1 MEERQFNEQQQ
12 TVIRA
17 QGGYHLVLAPP
28 GCGKTAVLA
37 ERVVWAR
44 QQGVPFS
51 DMACLTFTNRAARG
65 MRERIEQ
72 RLGWQISGGGDLQSP
87 TFGSNDLDQLF
98 VGNVHRFCSH
108 FLFDSGTVP
117 EHAAVIDTDTS
128 MSIMADFFGED
139 ELRILGDT
147 KERQRYSQVINLQH
161 LLYQCEHRYPRSLIV
176 HRDALPPML
185 LKELCLAFSL
195 PYTQDS
201 TIELYR
207 HADQYLD
214 QPALLSRDARQM
226 LQQMRVAWQYA
237 DYKQRNDLIDFEDLL
252 LYTYEA
258 MSNKREPIT
267 NNRETITNKRETIT
281 NNREAI
287 TNKHEAIHLY
297 SWIQVD
303 EVQDLNPLQLAI
315 IDLFTNNRETIDN
328 NHETIN
334 NKRLDSSTPT
344 VVYLGDAQQAIFS
357 FMGAQTNMLD
367 ALYHRCGDDHFYNF
381 HVNYRSPKYLLDVFN
396 GYAEH
401 LLGISSDLLP
411 STTDHT
417 PRHPGDLLIMEA
429 DTSVDEANMVAR
441 EVERIYTQC
450 PDETIAVVVAFNSD
464 ADEVSDALVGIPHFK
479 VSGTDVFSTTTMR
492 TLLAHLSVV
501 NMEHNFIA
509 WSQMLTGIR
518 LYSSASSSRQF
529 VRAMMELALTPVDLL
544 DYHGHS
550 TYLAE
555 FVHDYETRDIV
566 VFDTETTGLDVFSDD
581 VVQLAAI
588 KVRRGRVVDSL
599 DLYIETNREI
609 PPMLGEVVNPLVEEY
624 GRHPHLSH
632 SEALEQFT
640 TFARGCAILGHNATY
655 DYHIME
661 NNMRRYAPHLSMS
674 SNWPTYLDTL
684 KLARL
689 LHPRQRSYKL
699 KDLLSQLG
707 LEGEN
712 SHLASDDIVAT
723 QSLMV
728 HCYDRA
734 RSIIGRQHE
743 FLSRHRKTVD
753 RFCLLYA
760 DIYHDACNRLYV
772 EADGPLLARELS
784 HAHGELQ
791 RVARL
796 EALPKL
802 PYIARYIELDLLTPS
817 SGRSL
822 GQQLAAHIQDLTTLK
837 EADLCGAQSMTERVF
852 VSTVHK
858 AKGLEFDHVIVYDA
872 VEGKFPSSYANTR
885 AGGAA
890 EEARKFYVAISR
902 ARRRLIVSFC
912 RQGITSWGR
921 SYPRQPSPYLAAIK
935 DFFR

>member
-17 QGGYHLVLAPP
+17 EDGYHLVLAPP

-37 ERVVWAR
+37 ERIVWAHER
-44 QQGVPFS
+44 GVPFS
-51 DMACLTFTNRAARG
+51 EMACLTFTNRAARG

-72 RLGWQISGGGDLQSP
+72 RSGNSD
-87 TFGSNDLDQLF
+87 DLDQLF
-98 VGNVHRFCSH
+98 VGNVHRFCSR
-108 FLFDSGTVP
+108 FLFESGAVP

-128 MSIMADFFGED
+128 MSILADFFGDD

-147 KERQRYSQVINLQH
+147 KERQRYSLVINLQH
-161 LLYQCEHRYPRSLIV
+161 LLYQCEHGYPSSLMV
-176 HRDALPPML
+176 HRDAIPSLL
-185 LKELCLAFSL
+185 LKELCMAFSL
-195 PYTQDS
+195 PYTKDS
-201 TIELYR
+201 TLELYR
-207 HADQYLD
+207 HADFYLD
-214 QPALLSRDARQM
+214 QPVPLSRDARQL
-226 LQQMRVAWQYA
+226 LQQMRVALQY
-237 DYKQRNDLIDFEDLL
+237 DQYKRSNDLLDFEDLL
-252 LYTYEA
+252 LCTYEA
-258 MSNKREPIT
+258 MKDEGVHD
-267 NNRETITNKRETIT
+267 K
-281 NNREAI
+281 
-287 TNKHEAIHLY
+287 HLY

-315 IDLFTNNRETIDN
+315 IDLFTVGGD
-328 NHETIN
+328 
-334 NKRLDSSTPT
+334 LQSPT

-357 FMGAQTNMLD
+357 FMGAQTSMLD
-367 ALYHRCGDDHFYNF
+367 ALYRRCGDAHFYNF

-396 GYAEH
+396 AYAEH

-411 STTDHT
+411 RTTNDT
-417 PRHPGDLLIMEA
+417 ARRPGDLLVMEA
-429 DTSVDEANMVAR
+429 ETSVDEANMVAR

-450 PDETIAVVVAFNSD
+450 PEETIAVVVAFNSD
-464 ADEVSDALVGIPHFK
+464 ADEVSQALVGIPHFK

-509 WSQMLTGIR
+509 WSQLLTGLR
-518 LYSSASSSRQF
+518 LYNSASSSRQF
-529 VRAMMELALTPVDLL
+529 VRAMMELALTPADLL
-544 DYHGHS
+544 DYGGQS

-566 VFDTETTGLDVFSDD
+566 VFDTETTGLDVFTDD

-599 DLYIETNREI
+599 DLYVETDREI
-609 PPMLGEVVNPLVEEY
+609 PSMLGDVANPLVEEY
-624 GRHPHLSH
+624 RRHPHLSH
-632 SEALEQFT
+632 SEALERFVA
-640 TFARGCAILGHNATY
+640 FAKGCAILGHNATY
-655 DYHIME
+655 DYQIME

-674 SNWPTYLDTL
+674 SNWPTCLDSL

-699 KDLLSQLG
+699 KDLLAQLG

-734 RSIIGRQHE
+734 RSIIGRQRE
-743 FLSRHRKTVD
+743 FISRHRKTVE

-760 DIYHDACNRLYV
+760 DIYHQARKRLYV
-772 EADGPLLARELS
+772 EADGPLLAHELGN
-784 HAHGELQ
+784 AYGELM

-802 PYIARYIELDLLTPS
+802 PYIIRYIEKDLLTPS

-822 GQQLAAHIQDLTTLK
+822 GQQLATHIQDLTTLK

-872 VEGKFPSSYANTR
+872 VEGKFPSTYANTR
-885 AGGAA
+885 AGGAE

-902 ARRRLIVSFC
+902 ARRRLIVSYC
-912 RQGITSWGR
+912 RQGISPWGR
-921 SYPRQPSPYLAAIK
+921 SYPRRPSPYLTAIEQY
-935 DFFR
+935 FHY

>member
-1 MEERQFNEQQQ
+1 MVRGGIFLRNMERQFNEQQQ

-17 QGGYHLVLAPP
+17 EGGYHLVLAPP

-37 ERVVWAR
+37 ERIVWAHER
-44 QQGVPFS
+44 GVPFS
-51 DMACLTFTNRAARG
+51 EMACLTFTNRAARG

-72 RLGWQISGGGDLQSP
+72 RSGNSD
-87 TFGSNDLDQLF
+87 DLDQLF
-98 VGNVHRFCSH
+98 VGNVHRFCSR
-108 FLFDSGTVP
+108 FLFESGAVP

-128 MSIMADFFGED
+128 MSILADFFGDD

-161 LLYQCEHRYPRSLIV
+161 LLCQCEHGYPSQLMV
-176 HRDALPPML
+176 HRDALPSML
-185 LKELCLAFSL
+185 LKELCTAFSL
-195 PYTQDS
+195 PYTKDS
-201 TIELYR
+201 TLDFYR
-207 HADQYLD
+207 HADFYLD
-214 QPALLSRDARQM
+214 QPVLISRDARQL
-226 LQQMRVAWQYA
+226 LQQMRFALQY
-237 DYKQRNDLIDFEDLL
+237 DQYKRRNDLLDFEDLL

-258 MSNKREPIT
+258 MKDEGVHD
-267 NNRETITNKRETIT
+267 K
-281 NNREAI
+281 
-287 TNKHEAIHLY
+287 HLY

-315 IDLFTNNRETIDN
+315 IDLFTAPAIPTP
-328 NHETIN
+328 
-334 NKRLDSSTPT
+334 PT

-357 FMGAQTNMLD
+357 FMGAQTSMLD
-367 ALYHRCGDDHFYNF
+367 ALYRRCGEAHFYNF

-396 GYAEH
+396 AYAEH
-401 LLGISSDLLP
+401 LLGISADLLP
-411 STTDHT
+411 RTTNDIV
-417 PRHPGDLLIMEA
+417 RRPGDLLVMEA
-429 DTSVDEANMVAR
+429 ETSVDEANMVAR

-464 ADEVSDALVGIPHFK
+464 ADEVSQALVDIPHFK

-509 WSQMLTGIR
+509 WSQLLTGLR
-518 LYSSASSSRQF
+518 LYNSASSSRQF
-529 VRAMMELALTPVDLL
+529 VRAMMELALTPADLL
-544 DYHGHS
+544 DYGGQS

-555 FVHDYETRDIV
+555 FVHEYETRDIV
-566 VFDTETTGLDVFSDD
+566 VFDTETTGLDVFTDD

-609 PPMLGEVVNPLVEEY
+609 PPMLGDVVNPLVEEY

-632 SEALEQFT
+632 TEALERFVD
-640 TFARGCAILGHNATY
+640 FARGCAILGHNATY
-655 DYHIME
+655 DYQIME
-661 NNMRRYAPHLSMS
+661 NNMRRYAPFGGDLQSVGGDLKSLTMTRE
-674 SNWPTYLDTL
+674 WPTCLDSL

-699 KDLLSQLG
+699 KDLLTQLG

-723 QSLMV
+723 HSLMV

-734 RSIIGRQHE
+734 RSIIGRQRE
-743 FLSRHRKTVD
+743 FISRHRKTVD
-753 RFCLLYA
+753 RLCLLYA
-760 DIYHDACNRLYV
+760 DIYHDARKRLYV
-772 EADGPLLARELS
+772 EADGVGRDLKSPLARELS
-784 HAHGELQ
+784 HAYGELM

-802 PYIARYIELDLLTPS
+802 PYIIRYIDNDLLTPS

-822 GQQLAAHIQDLTTLK
+822 GQQLATHMQDLTTLK
-837 EADLCGAQSMTERVF
+837 EADLCGSLSMTERVF

-872 VEGKFPSSYANTR
+872 VEGKFPSTYANTR
-885 AGGAA
+885 AGGAE

-902 ARRRLIVSFC
+902 ARRRLIVSYC
-912 RQGITSWGR
+912 RQGISPWGR
-921 SYPRQPSPYLAAIK
+921 SYPRRPSPYLTAIEQ
-935 DFFR
+935 FFHY

>member
-1 MEERQFNEQQQ
+1 MEDRQFNEQQQ

-44 QQGVPFS
+44 QQGVAFS
-51 DMACLTFTNRAARG
+51 DMVCLTFTNRAARG

-72 RLGWQISGGGDLQSP
+72 RLGNSEG
-87 TFGSNDLDQLF
+87 LDELF

-117 EHAAVIDTDTS
+117 EHATVIDNDTS
-128 MSIMADFFGED
+128 FSIMADFFGDD
-139 ELRILGDT
+139 ELRILSDT

-161 LLYQCEHRYPRSLIV
+161 LLYQCEHHYPGSLMV
-176 HRDALPPML
+176 HRDALSSML
-185 LKELCLAFSL
+185 LKELCLVFSL

-201 TIELYR
+201 TIELYH
-207 HADQYLD
+207 HADFYLD
-214 QPALLSRDARQM
+214 QPVLISRDARQL
-226 LQQMRVAWQYA
+226 LQQMRVARHYA
-237 DYKQRNDLIDFEDLL
+237 DYKLRNDLLDFEDLL

-258 MSNKREPIT
+258 MKEGG
-267 NNRETITNKRETIT
+267 
-281 NNREAI
+281 A
-287 TNKHEAIHLY
+287 HDQYLY

-303 EVQDLNPLQLAI
+303 EVQDLNPLQLVI
-315 IDLFTNNRETIDN
+315 IDLFTRPAAN
-328 NHETIN
+328 
-334 NKRLDSSTPT
+334 SSSPT
-344 VVYLGDAQQAIFS
+344 VVYLGDTQQAIFS
-357 FMGAQTNMLD
+357 FMGAQTQTLS
-367 ALYHRCGDDHFYNF
+367 ALYRRCGDDHFYNF

-411 STTDHT
+411 QTTDNT
-417 PRHPGDLLIMEA
+417 PRRPGDLLLMEA
-429 DTSVDEANMVAR
+429 ETSIDEANMVAR
-441 EVERIYTQC
+441 EVERIYREC
-450 PDETIAVVVAFNSD
+450 PDETVAVVVAFNSD
-464 ADEVSDALVGIPHFK
+464 ADEVSGALLDIPHFK
-479 VSGTDVFSTTTMR
+479 VSGTDVFATPTMR
-492 TLLAHLSVV
+492 TLLTHLSVV

-509 WSQMLTGIR
+509 WSQLLTGLR
-518 LYSSASSSRQF
+518 LYNSTSSSRQF
-529 VRAMMELALTPVDLL
+529 VRAMMELALTPADLL

-555 FVHDYETRDIV
+555 FVHEYETRDIV
-566 VFDTETTGLDVFSDD
+566 VFDTETTGLDVFIDD

-599 DLYIETNREI
+599 DLYIETDREI
-609 PPMLGEVVNPLVEEY
+609 PSMLGEVVNPLVEEY
-624 GRHPHLSH
+624 ARHPHLSH
-632 SEALEQFT
+632 SEAMERFMA
-640 TFARGCAILGHNATY
+640 FARGCAILGHNATY

-674 SNWPTYLDTL
+674 IHWPTCLDTL

-699 KDLLSQLG
+699 KDLLMQLG

-734 RSIIGRQHE
+734 RSITGRQHE

-760 DIYHDACNRLYV
+760 DIYHDARKRLYV

-784 HAHGELQ
+784 HAYGELM

-802 PYIARYIELDLLTPS
+802 PYIIKYVECDLLTPS

-822 GQQLAAHIQDLTTLK
+822 GQQLAAHIHDLTTLK

-852 VSTVHK
+852 VSTIHK

-885 AGGAA
+885 TGGAE

-912 RQGITSWGR
+912 RQGISPWGR
-921 SYPRQPSPYLAAIK
+921 SYPRQPSPYLAVVEP
-935 DFFR
+935 FFR

>member
-17 QGGYHLVLAPP
+17 EGGYHLVLAPP

-37 ERVVWAR
+37 ERIVWAHER
-44 QQGVPFS
+44 GVPFS
-51 DMACLTFTNRAARG
+51 EMACLTFTNRAARG

-72 RLGWQISGGGDLQSP
+72 RSGNSD
-87 TFGSNDLDQLF
+87 DLDQLF
-98 VGNVHRFCSH
+98 VGNVHRFCSR
-108 FLFDSGTVP
+108 FLFESGAVP

-128 MSIMADFFGED
+128 MSILADFFGDD

-161 LLYQCEHRYPRSLIV
+161 LLYQCEHGYPSLLMV
-176 HRDALPPML
+176 HRDAIPSLL
-185 LKELCLAFSL
+185 LKELCIAFSL
-195 PYTQDS
+195 PYTKDS
-201 TIELYR
+201 TLELYR
-207 HADQYLD
+207 HADFYLD
-214 QPALLSRDARQM
+214 QPVPLSRDARQL
-226 LQQMRVAWQYA
+226 LQQMRVALQY
-237 DYKQRNDLIDFEDLL
+237 DQYKRSNDLLDFEDLL
-252 LYTYEA
+252 LCTYEA
-258 MSNKREPIT
+258 MKDEGVHD
-267 NNRETITNKRETIT
+267 K
-281 NNREAI
+281 
-287 TNKHEAIHLY
+287 HLY

-315 IDLFTNNRETIDN
+315 IDLFTGPATSAGGD
-328 NHETIN
+328 
-334 NKRLDSSTPT
+334 LQSPT

-357 FMGAQTNMLD
+357 FMGAQTSMLD
-367 ALYHRCGDDHFYNF
+367 ALYRRCGDAHFYNF

-396 GYAEH
+396 AYAEH

-411 STTDHT
+411 RTTNDT
-417 PRHPGDLLIMEA
+417 ARRPGDLLVMEA
-429 DTSVDEANMVAR
+429 ETSVDEANMVAR

-450 PDETIAVVVAFNSD
+450 PEETIAVVVAFNSD
-464 ADEVSDALVGIPHFK
+464 ADEVSQALVGIPHFK
-479 VSGTDVFSTTTMR
+479 VSGTDVFSTATMR

-509 WSQMLTGIR
+509 WSQLLTGLR
-518 LYSSASSSRQF
+518 LYNSASSSRQF
-529 VRAMMELALTPVDLL
+529 VRAMMELALTPADLL
-544 DYHGHS
+544 DYGGQS

-566 VFDTETTGLDVFSDD
+566 VFDTETTGLDVFTDD

-599 DLYIETNREI
+599 DLYVETDREI
-609 PPMLGEVVNPLVEEY
+609 PSMLGDVANPLVEEY
-624 GRHPHLSH
+624 SRHPHLGH
-632 SEALEQFT
+632 YEALERFVA
-640 TFARGCAILGHNATY
+640 FAKGCAILGHNATY
-655 DYHIME
+655 DYQIME
-661 NNMRRYAPHLSMS
+661 NNMRRYAPVGGDLQSLTMS
-674 SNWPTYLDTL
+674 SNWPTCLDSL

-699 KDLLSQLG
+699 KDLLAQLG

-734 RSIIGRQHE
+734 RSIIGRQRE
-743 FLSRHRKTVD
+743 FISRHRKTVE

-760 DIYHDACNRLYV
+760 DIYHQARKRLYV
-772 EADGPLLARELS
+772 EADGPLLAHELGN
-784 HAHGELQ
+784 AYGELM

-802 PYIARYIELDLLTPS
+802 PYIIRYIEKDLLTPS

-822 GQQLAAHIQDLTTLK
+822 GQQLATHIQDLTTLK

-872 VEGKFPSSYANTR
+872 VEGKFPSTYANTR
-885 AGGAA
+885 AGGAE

-902 ARRRLIVSFC
+902 ARRRLIVSYC
-912 RQGITSWGR
+912 RQGVSPWGR
-921 SYPRQPSPYLAAIK
+921 SYPRRPSPYLTAIEQ
-935 DFFR
+935 FFHY